1 MKAYYCDTFVLP
13 LPEGHRFPMA
23 KYRLLREAVGKEV
36 ELLLPEAVDDATL
49 QRAHT
54 PDYVRR
60 ATRGELTPQEVRELG
75 FPWSPELVERSRRS
89 AGATLQAA
97 RAALR
102 EGRAV
107 NLAGGTHHAFADR
120 PAGFCLFNDSVIAAR
135 ALQAEGL
142 VERVLVVDTDVHQGN
157 GTAAIARG
165 DESLFTFSLHGQN
178 NYPARKE
185 QSDLDIGLPD
195 GTPDEPYLEALERG
209 LQEAL
214 DRSRPDLVLFVSG
227 ADPYEGDRLGRLK
240 LTREGLRERDQ
251 RVFRRCDLPVV
262 VTMAGGYAHQVE
274 ETAAIHA
281 QTVRE
286 ALRR

>member
-1 MKAYYCDTFVLP
+1 MKAYYCDTFILP
-13 LPEGHRFPMA
+13 LPEGHRFPIT
-23 KYRLLREAVGKEV
+23 KYRLLREAVADEV

-54 PDYVRR
+54 GDYVRR

-102 EGRAV
+102 DGRAV

-165 DESLFTFSLHGQN
+165 DDSLFTFSLHGQN

-185 QSDLDIGLPD
+185 ASDLDIGLPD
-195 GTPDEPYLEALERG
+195 GTSDEPYLEALERG

-214 DRSRPDLVLFVSG
+214 ERSRPQLVIFVSG

-240 LTREGLRERDQ
+240 LTRAGLRERDQ
-251 RVFRRCDLPVV
+251 RVLERCDLPVV
-262 VTMAGGYAHQVE
+262 VTMAGGYAHKVE
-274 ETAAIHA
+274 DTATIHA

-286 ALRR
+286 ALRP